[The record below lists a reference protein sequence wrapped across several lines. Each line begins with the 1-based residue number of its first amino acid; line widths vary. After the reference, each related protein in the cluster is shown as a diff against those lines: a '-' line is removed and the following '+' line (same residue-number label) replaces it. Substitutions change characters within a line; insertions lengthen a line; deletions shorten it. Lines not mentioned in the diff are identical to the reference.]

1 MMSSTTKTVLI
12 LRHAKSSWDIPSIS
26 DKDRPLNSRGQRDAP
41 KVGQLLIKE
50 QLVPDLILTSSAKRA
65 RQTANLV
72 VGSSQYAHG
81 ITEVSQFYLAQP
93 LAYMSYLSDLPD
105 HYSRVMVIGHNPGLE
120 LLIDE
125 LTGCHENMPTAALA
139 QVCLPI
145 DNWPEILSL
154 SNKNRGQLI
163 RLWRPKETF
172 IQ

>member
-12 LRHAKSSWDIPSIS
+12 LRHAKSSWNTPSIS

-125 LTGCHENMPTAALA
+125 LTGCHETMPTAALA

>member
-12 LRHAKSSWDIPSIS
+12 LRHAKSSWDPPSIS

-41 KVGQLLIKE
+41 KVGQLLIEE

-72 VGSSQYAHG
+72 GGSSQYAHG

-93 LAYMSYLSDLPD
+93 LVYMSYLSDLPD
-105 HYSRVMVIGHNPGLE
+105 HYSRVMLIGHNPGLE

-125 LTGCHENMPTAALA
+125 LTSCHETMPTAALA

-154 SNKNRGQLI
+154 NNKNRGQLI

>member
-1 MMSSTTKTVLI
+1 MSSTTKTVLI
-12 LRHAKSSWDIPSIS
+12 LRHAKSSWDTPSIS

-41 KVGQLLIKE
+41 KVGQLLIEE

-72 VGSSQYAHG
+72 VESSQYAHG

-125 LTGCHENMPTAALA
+125 LTGCRETMPTAALA

-154 SNKNRGQLI
+154 NNKNRGQLI